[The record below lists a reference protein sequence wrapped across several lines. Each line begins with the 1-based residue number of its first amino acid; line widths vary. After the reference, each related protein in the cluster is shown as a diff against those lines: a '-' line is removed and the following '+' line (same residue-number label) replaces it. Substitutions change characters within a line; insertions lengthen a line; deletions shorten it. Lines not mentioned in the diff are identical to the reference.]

1 MVSRSGQTLFRLAS
15 SNPASLSR
23 YRVER
28 LPFIFQRVLA
38 PYSTQQTSSPL
49 SSVAQNKSRLSI
61 AHRSYATTTEKPVSR
76 PKAHTGRTTS
86 KPRKTTS
93 KGTQTKITGEVKK
106 ATKPKTTEPKAKP
119 KARKATKAAKPKRKA
134 TRTPRTRTP
143 EQVED
148 AKNGKAVE
156 RYKNQIKKLKEKA
169 LKPPHG
175 LPSTAFIVI
184 SSELSKNVKGIAGK
198 DASARYKTL
207 SAEELESYNHIAN
220 QNKLTNQSEYRKWI
234 ESHTPEQIHQ
244 ANLARRNLT
253 RRKIKGYGYKLQ
265 DDRLVK
271 RPQNSY
277 ISFAAD
283 RYASGDMHGIKL
295 VEASKLI
302 GAEWKGLSAAEK
314 QQYQRAQTVN
324 QEKYLHEYKATYG
337 RELKP
342 KAKAASAA

>member
-207 SAEELESYNHIAN
+207 SAEELEVN
-220 QNKLTNQSEYRKWI
+220 T
-234 ESHTPEQIHQ
+234 
-244 ANLARRNLT
+244 
-253 RRKIKGYGYKLQ
+253 
-265 DDRLVK
+265 LVSCAW
-271 RPQNSY
+271 Q
-277 ISFAAD
+277 
-283 RYASGDMHGIKL
+283 L
-295 VEASKLI
+295 LI
-302 GAEWKGLSAAEK
+302 GLLTVLQPHCQPKQINKSIRIPQMDRIPYSGANSSSQSCSAQPDSTE
-314 QQYQRAQTVN
+314 N
-324 QEKYLHEYKATYG
+324 
-337 RELKP
+337 
-342 KAKAASAA
+342 